1 MKTSDK
7 LQFGLQKK
15 MFVFFSLKT
24 VPNFS
29 GSISGIKCEQNIILG
44 GVLAPDGVVLAPD
57 GPVLAPDGV
66 VLAPDGPVLALDGEV
81 LALDGKVLATG
92 WCSTGSRM
100 VQYWPTDGSILIRK
114 CCRKSLGQFRE
125 KKTQTAGCVDQTE
138 TSQKFSFLGGIPL

>member
-7 LQFGLQKK
+7 LQFGLHKQL
-15 MFVFFSLKT
+15 FVFFSLKT

-57 GPVLAPDGV
+57 GPVLAPDG
-66 VLAPDGPVLALDGEV
+66 EV

-92 WCSTGSRM
+92 WCSTGSWM
-100 VQYWPTDGSILIRK
+100 VQYWPPDGSILIRK

-138 TSQKFSFLGGIPL
+138 ASQKFSFLGGIPL